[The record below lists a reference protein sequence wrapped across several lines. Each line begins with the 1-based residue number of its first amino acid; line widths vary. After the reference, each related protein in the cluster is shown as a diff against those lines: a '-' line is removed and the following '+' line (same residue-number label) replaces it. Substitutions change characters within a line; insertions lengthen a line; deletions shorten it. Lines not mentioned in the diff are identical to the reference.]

1 MKVQNF
7 MYFQDWKIERKKQR
21 LFQSKSTRE
30 IKVLKIKLTSCLY
43 LKSSGEQLTA
53 AAVQFFPLLSNC
65 ATTSLRVKHKT
76 LQIDLILDFQ

>member
-7 MYFQDWKIERKKQR
+7 MYFQDWKMERKNHR

-43 LKSSGEQLTA
+43 LKSSGEQLTV

-65 ATTSLRVKHKT
+65 ATTSLTAVHRKPCK
-76 LQIDLILDFQ
+76 